1 MSERPPM
8 NIYAGAEFLTAGAA
22 DTIELISR
30 SFGLHERSRVLEVA
44 YGTGAGAW
52 RLAERHRCNVLGID
66 LHPLAK
72 YTARRA
78 IARGVADRVAFA
90 MGDGGCAG
98 ARCGIRRSDLHRRAE
113 HRRHGAMPGGDA
125 AGAAAG
131 RHAGGQRLG
140 VARGGGPGGGG
151 CARGIDP
158 RLLTLDGY
166 AELIREAGFEIV
178 SAEPLP
184 QSAWDDY
191 YARIRKNLAA
201 MRAAD
206 SDMPHSQIDDELRIW
221 DSGLGPEWWRYGV
234 FVARAA

>member
-8 NIYAGAEFLTAGAA
+8 NIYAGAEFLTPGAA

-30 SFGLHERSRVLEVA
+30 SFGLDERSRVLEVA
-44 YGTGAGAW
+44 YGTGEGAC
-52 RLAERHRCNVLGID
+52 RLAERHHCNVLGID
-66 LHPLAK
+66 RHPLAT

-90 MGDGGCAG
+90 MGDGGCLPVRDAAFDAAICIG
-98 ARCGIRRSDLHRRAE
+98 APSIVGTERCLAAMRRAL
-113 HRRHGAMPGGDA
+113 RTSGMLAVSDWVW
-125 AGAAAG
+125 GAAVVPSEAVV
-131 RHAGGQRLG
+131 Q
-140 VARGGGPGGGG
+140 
-151 CARGIDP
+151 GIDP

-191 YARIRKNLAA
+191 YAPIRKNLAA

-206 SDMPHSQIDDELRIW
+206 PDMPHSQIDDELRIW